1 MVHKKEN
8 RKRYIQKLLRL
19 TPEEDRQIRKNME
32 QMKAKSF
39 QYYAKNQLIHGQLV
53 QIDFPELKALRVAIN
68 RIGSNINQI
77 AKQANEDQHASPEM
91 LEQVLGYLTDIREM
105 VSAKLSS
112 EERQS
117 LQKRK
122 EQKIRV
128 YDEW

>member
-8 RKRYIQKLLRL
+8 RKRYIQKLFRL
-19 TPEEDRQIRKNME
+19 TPDEDRQIKKNME
-32 QMKAKSF
+32 QMGVESF

-77 AKQANEDQHASPEM
+77 AKQANEDQHTSTEM
-91 LEQVLGYLTDIREM
+91 LEQVLGHLTEIREM

-112 EERQS
+112 EEKQS
-117 LQKRK
+117 LQVRKR
-122 EQKIRV
+122 IVRMDI
-128 YDEW
+128 DEW